1 VASGDIE
8 DSGSNHV
15 IGDFRG
21 RTVLVTGGTMGIGLE
36 TALDF
41 AGRGA
46 QCALT
51 YKWGTADE
59 DEVRRRFAD
68 KGAPGPLIIRA
79 DAGNADDTG
88 TLMGELRGKWERVDI
103 FVSNVSVALVVKE
116 LEDYSLK
123 ALSKA
128 IESSAWPM
136 FAYTSRIRECFGRYP
151 RYVVAMS
158 STGPDSYAKGY
169 DFVGSSKAVMETM
182 CRYLS
187 YRLYDEDIRIN
198 VVRSRAVRTM
208 ALRETFGDFEEFA
221 RRFTREEHY
230 IDAKEVSNCVV
241 ALCSGLLDGMRGQ
254 VITVDRGTSFFDNLM
269 HLYDDRERL
278 GL

>member
-1 VASGDIE
+1 VIADFSAS
-8 DSGSNHV
+8 
-15 IGDFRG
+15 
-21 RTVLVTGGTMGIGLE
+21 TVLVTGGTMGIGLE

-41 AGRGA
+41 ASRGA
-46 QCALT
+46 RCALT

-59 DEVRRRFAD
+59 SEVYRRFAG
-68 KGAPGPLIIRA
+68 KSAPKPLIIRA
-79 DAGNADDTG
+79 DAGNADDTPA
-88 TLMGELRGKWERVDI
+88 LMRELRGHWDCVDI

-116 LEDYSLK
+116 LKDYSLK
-123 ALSKA
+123 ALSKT
-128 IESSAWPM
+128 IEYSAWPM
-136 FAYTSRIRECFGRYP
+136 FAYTDQIRETFGRYP

-158 STGPDSYAKGY
+158 STGSDSYSKGY
-169 DFVGSSKAVMETM
+169 DFMASSKAVMETM
-182 CRYLS
+182 CRYMS

-208 ALRETFGDFEEFA
+208 SLRDTFGDFEEFA
-221 RRFTREEHY
+221 RKFTREEHY
-230 IDAKEVSNCVV
+230 IDATEVSNCVV

-269 HLYDDRERL
+269 HLYDDRDRL

>member
-1 VASGDIE
+1 
-8 DSGSNHV
+8 V

-21 RTVLVTGGTMGIGLE
+21 STVLVTGGTMGIGLE

-41 AGRGA
+41 GQRGA
-46 QCALT
+46 QCAIT

-59 DEVRRRFAD
+59 DEVYRRFAD
-68 KGAPGPLIIRA
+68 QGSPKPLIIRA
-79 DAGNADDTG
+79 DVGNADDTG
-88 TLMGELRGKWERVDI
+88 TLMQELRGQWERVDI
-103 FVSNVSVALVVKE
+103 FVSNVSVAFVVKD

-128 IESSAWPM
+128 IEYSAWPM
-136 FAYTSRIRECFGRYP
+136 FAYTSRIREIFGRYP

-158 STGPDSYAKGY
+158 SRGPDSYAKGY
-169 DFVGSSKAVMETM
+169 DFVASSKAVLETI
-182 CRYLS
+182 CRYMS

-198 VVRSRAVRTM
+198 VVRAGAVRTM
-208 ALRETFGDFEEFA
+208 SLRDTFGDFEEFA
-221 RRFTREEHY
+221 SKFMREEHY
-230 IDAKEVSNCVV
+230 TQAKEVSNCVV

-254 VITVDRGTSFFDNLM
+254 VISVDRGTSFLDNLM
-269 HLYDDRERL
+269 RLYDDRERL

>member
-1 VASGDIE
+1 MIA
-8 DSGSNHV
+8 
-15 IGDFRG
+15 DFSSS
-21 RTVLVTGGTMGIGLE
+21 TVLVTGGTMGIGLE

-46 QCALT
+46 RCALT

-59 DEVRRRFAD
+59 DEVYRRFAAR
-68 KGAPGPLIIRA
+68 GAPKPLIIRA

-88 TLMGELRGKWERVDI
+88 TLMQELRGSWDRVDI

-116 LEDYSLK
+116 LKDYSLK
-123 ALSKA
+123 ALSKT
-128 IESSAWPM
+128 IEYSAWPM
-136 FAYTSRIRECFGRYP
+136 FAYTSRIHETFGRYP
-151 RYVVAMS
+151 RYVVGMS
-158 STGPDSYAKGY
+158 STGSDSYSKGY
-169 DFVGSSKAVMETM
+169 DFMASSKAVMETM
-182 CRYLS
+182 CRYMS
-187 YRLYDEDIRIN
+187 YRLFDEDIRIN
-198 VVRSRAVRTM
+198 VIRSRAVRTM
-208 ALRETFGDFEEFA
+208 SLRDTFGDFEEFA

-230 IDAKEVSNCVV
+230 IDAAEVSNCVV

>member
-1 VASGDIE
+1 M
-8 DSGSNHV
+8 

-21 RTVLVTGGTMGIGLE
+21 STVLVTGGTMGIGLE

-41 AGRGA
+41 GQRGA
-46 QCALT
+46 QCAIT

-59 DEVRRRFAD
+59 DEVYRRFAD
-68 KGAPGPLIIRA
+68 QGSPKPLIIRA
-79 DAGNADDTG
+79 DVGNADDTG
-88 TLMGELRGKWERVDI
+88 TLMQELRGQWERVDI
-103 FVSNVSVALVVKE
+103 FVSNVSVAFVVKD

-128 IESSAWPM
+128 IEYSAWPM
-136 FAYTSRIRECFGRYP
+136 FAYTSRIREIFGRYP

-158 STGPDSYAKGY
+158 SRGPDSYAKGY
-169 DFVGSSKAVMETM
+169 DFVASSKAVLETI
-182 CRYLS
+182 CRYMS

-198 VVRSRAVRTM
+198 VVRAGAVRTM
-208 ALRETFGDFEEFA
+208 SLRDTFGDFEEFA
-221 RRFTREEHY
+221 SKFMREEHY
-230 IDAKEVSNCVV
+230 TQAKEVSNCVV

-254 VITVDRGTSFFDNLM
+254 VISVDRGTSFLDNLM
-269 HLYDDRERL
+269 RLYDDRERL